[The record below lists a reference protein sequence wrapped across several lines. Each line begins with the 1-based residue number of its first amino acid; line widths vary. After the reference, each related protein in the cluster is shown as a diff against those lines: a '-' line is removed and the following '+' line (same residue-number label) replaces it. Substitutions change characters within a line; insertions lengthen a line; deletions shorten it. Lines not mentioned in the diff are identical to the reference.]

1 MTGYRDNQ
9 WYLPPE
15 ENLTGIAGAGG
26 LTPSERDNEP
36 FLYPGVSRY
45 QEKLGIGSQSNTSFD
60 RQTKGFIRSLN
71 RIAGVTNAD
80 RRFFFQ
86 FNPPALMRNLA
97 MNTDMLNPLLLTPG
111 ELTLPVPGQANFS
124 FEIMLDRQAEVNA
137 GINNALRARN
147 VNDLGGDT
155 ASAYE
160 IGVLADINVLDKVI
174 GVGVDPEAVEVALKR
189 AEIQFA
195 NQASDADGDSETS
208 AITKIEVLDED
219 DGKFPVKFE
228 HATKD
233 FVTNGQTINISG
245 CVPVGFNVTGATVS
259 QVSNVTPHS
268 FVVTYDSEPG
278 ASATT
283 LGSVVKEIAGDGE
296 DTNSTEGFDIEQV
309 RTRLTSLGA
318 ESNRAFLIPNPVR
331 VVFSSLYM
339 VDGYVTGVNLLFTKF
354 SRNMVPVTATLAI
367 QMEARYIGFARE
379 KTFLT
384 EILEQANEPNIT
396 TPTAPPALT
405 PVNPSFRKLLVAVD
419 SIKNDYEI
427 LLCGTDNDD
436 NPAKWCNPLGHSYND
451 NYYIDDVLSFNTIVV
466 QFGFRTAYNF
476 RDTDADDAAQSS
488 QPFIKFMAEG
498 NMRSIT
504 HQIDSIV
511 LTRDLA
517 DPSES
522 SPVTILELGPIT
534 APAITSY
541 SDFIRNGALG
551 GSGATKNSQIT
562 NVSNTILMGLI
573 DGGMGSEDAK
583 NLARNLYFA
592 SAIPDGQSV
601 DEVKVYATV
610 NVSVTFED
618 VDGNIVR
625 STGSLVKYGLNRKK
639 NMYVKPRLSVP
650 TTSPARDSNSPVI
663 PPQER

>member
-45 QEKLGIGSQSNTSFD
+45 QEKLGIGSQSNTNFD

-137 GINNALRARN
+137 GINNALRARS

-283 LGSVVKEIAGDGE
+283 LGSVVKEVAGDGE
-296 DTNSTEGFDIEQV
+296 DTNSTEEFNIEQV

-405 PVNPSFRKLLVAVD
+405 PVNPSFRKLLAAVD
-419 SIKNDYEI
+419 SIKSDYEI
-427 LLCGTDNDD
+427 LLCGTDDDD
-436 NPAKWCNPLGHSYND
+436 NPEKWCKPGDSD
-451 NYYIDDVLSFNTIVV
+451 NYDLKNVLSFNKIVT

-504 HQIDSIV
+504 HEIESLIV
-511 LTRDLA
+511 TRDLA

-522 SPVTILELGPIT
+522 SPVTILEIGPIT

-551 GSGATKNSQIT
+551 GSGATKNSQVT
-562 NVSNTILMGLI
+562 DVPNVVLEGLI
-573 DGGMGSEDAK
+573 SGGMSSGDAK
-583 NLARNLYFA
+583 TLARNLYFA
-592 SAIPDGQSV
+592 SAIPNGLTADGV
-601 DEVKVYATV
+601 DLFVTAKVSA
-610 NVSVTFED
+610 TFED

-625 STGSLVKYGLNRKK
+625 STGTITKQKIRRNYALH
-639 NMYVKPRLSVP
+639 VKPRLSVP